1 MYNETIILN
10 VENDQAISQLMKND
24 IQLGKLITIIGDLN
38 ITISSD
44 PFRSLVKTIIGQQLS
59 VKAAGTIN
67 NRVEK
72 LLCGNVTPDSLSITS
87 DEALRNVGAS
97 YRKISYIRDLVDK
110 VLKGDLNFEGMTQLH
125 NKEVVAMLTNVK
137 GIGKWSAEMFLI
149 FSLGRMN
156 VLSLDDVGLQ
166 RSAKWLYGVEE
177 GKEMLK
183 SKADI
188 WAPNYTIASL
198 YLWEAV
204 NRDLVT
210 EFENIDRI

>member
-10 VENDQAISQLMKND
+10 VENDQAIYQLIKND
-24 IQLGKLITIIGDLN
+24 TQLGKLIAIIGDLT
-38 ITISSD
+38 ITLSSD
-44 PFRSLVKTIIGQQLS
+44 PFRSLVKTIIDQQLS

-67 NRVEK
+67 NRVEE
-72 LLCGNVTPDSLSITS
+72 LMCGNVTPYALSISS
-87 DEALRNVGAS
+87 DESLRNAGVS

-110 VLKGDLNFEGMTQLH
+110 VLKGDLNFEEMNQLH

-149 FSLGRMN
+149 FSLGRTN

-166 RSAKWLYGVEE
+166 RAAKWLYGGEE
-177 GKEMLK
+177 GKELLK
-183 SKADI
+183 SKADL
-188 WAPNYTIASL
+188 WTPHYTIASL

-204 NRDLVT
+204 NRDLVI
-210 EFENIDRI
+210 EFENIDMT

>member
-1 MYNETIILN
+1 MYNETVILN
-10 VENDQAISQLMKND
+10 VENDQAIYQLMKND
-24 IQLGKLITIIGDLN
+24 TQLGKLIKMIGDLKV
-38 ITISSD
+38 TLSSD
-44 PFRSLVKTIIGQQLS
+44 PFRSLVQTIIGQQLS

-72 LLCGNVTPDSLSITS
+72 LLCGKITPDSLSITS
-87 DEALRNVGAS
+87 DESLRDAGVS

-110 VLKGDLNFEGMTQLH
+110 VLKDDLNFEGMTQLH
-125 NKEVVAMLTNVK
+125 NKEVVDMLTNVK

-166 RSAKWLYGVEE
+166 RSAKWLYGGEE
-177 GKEMLK
+177 GKEILK

-188 WAPNYTIASL
+188 WTPHYTIASL

-204 NRDLVT
+204 NRDFVI